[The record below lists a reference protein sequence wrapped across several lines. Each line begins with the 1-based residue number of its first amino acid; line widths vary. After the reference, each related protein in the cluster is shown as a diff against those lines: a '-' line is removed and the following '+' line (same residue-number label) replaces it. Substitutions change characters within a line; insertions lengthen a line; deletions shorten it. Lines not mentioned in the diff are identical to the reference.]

1 MPFVSA
7 YLLYTKHET
16 TLSIVTARE
25 ENKRHYLSLG
35 SGTLKQNRLFL
46 ERSTLVENV

>member
-7 YLLYTKHET
+7 YPLYGKHDT
-16 TLSIVTARE
+16 TLSIVTAGE
-25 ENKRHYLSLG
+25 ENKRRYLSLG
-35 SGTLKQNRLFL
+35 SGTLRLFL

>member
-7 YLLYTKHET
+7 YPLYGKHDT
-16 TLSIVTARE
+16 TLSIVTAGE
-25 ENKRHYLSLG
+25 ENKRRYLSLG
-35 SGTLKQNRLFL
+35 SGTLKQNCLFL